1 MTGRGFISLSGNV
14 IRVMALAILG
24 VLMFMINLVFK
35 AVKFSLIVVLIM
47 LTLGKFGTSTMDLGG
62 KLSLI
67 HI

>member
-1 MTGRGFISLSGNV
+1 MTGRGFISSSGNV

-35 AVKFSLIVVLIM
+35 AVKFSLIVVLVM

-62 KLSLI
+62 KRI
-67 HI
+67 W

>member
-62 KLSLI
+62 KRVW
-67 HI
+67 

>member
-24 VLMFMINLVFK
+24 VLMFVINLVFK

-62 KLSLI
+62 KRVW
-67 HI
+67 

>member
-1 MTGRGFISLSGNV
+1 VTGRGFISLSGNV

-62 KLSLI
+62 KRVW
-67 HI
+67 

>member
-1 MTGRGFISLSGNV
+1 VTGRGFISLSGNV

-24 VLMFMINLVFK
+24 VLMFVINLVFK

-62 KLSLI
+62 KRVW
-67 HI
+67 